1 MHNWSIQTIE
11 QRRPQAHTL
20 VLGLGNPILTDD
32 GVGVWVAEA
41 IAARLPA
48 DLPIDCTEVSVGGLL
63 LMEAM
68 LGYERVILIDA
79 LYPARGRPGT
89 IHRLTMEDLR
99 AISPTEHSTS
109 PHDTSLLTALDL
121 GHGMGLPVPAE
132 IIIYAVEVENISDFG
147 DTPTPAVAHAIPQ
160 VIDAVMDELALQD
173 WNRGFDAYPPV
184 PGCVNTPASYRE
196 AHTGLA
202 RHRRE
207 CSNVFMC

>member
-41 IAARLPA
+41 IAARLPV
-48 DLPIDCTEVSVGGLL
+48 DLPIDCIEVSVGGLL

-68 LGYERVILIDA
+68 LGYERVIVIDA
-79 LYPARGRPGT
+79 LYPASGHPGT
-89 IHRLTMEDLR
+89 IHRMSLDDLR

-109 PHDTSLLTALDL
+109 PHDTSLLTALEL
-121 GHGMGLPVPAE
+121 GQRMGLPLPVE
-132 IIIYAVEVENISDFG
+132 VTIYAVEVENIIDFG

-160 VIDAVMDELALQD
+160 VIDAVMEELALERWDVDSIQD
-173 WNRGFDAYPPV
+173 RSMLQPIHVG
-184 PGCVNTPASYRE
+184 TSR
-196 AHTGLA
+196 
-202 RHRRE
+202 
-207 CSNVFMC
+207 

>member
-1 MHNWSIQTIE
+1 MHNWSIQTVE

-41 IAARLPA
+41 IAARLPP

-79 LYPARGRPGT
+79 LYPDHGQPGA
-89 IHRLTMEDLR
+89 IHRMTLEDLR

-109 PHDTSLLTALDL
+109 PHDTSLLTALAL
-121 GHGMGLPVPAE
+121 GQRMGLPLPTE
-132 IIIYAVEVENISDFG
+132 ITIYAVEVANIIDFG

-160 VIDAVMDELALQD
+160 VIDAVLEELGRQSSYAV
-173 WNRGFDAYPPV
+173 V
-184 PGCVNTPASYRE
+184 PGA
-196 AHTGLA
+196 
-202 RHRRE
+202 
-207 CSNVFMC
+207 